1 MTMHYPLL
9 IPRILE
15 RAKTIFPDKE
25 IITRV
30 EGGVHRYTYRE
41 LAARVARLGNALAGL
56 GVGAG
61 DRVGTFGWNTYR
73 HLEAYFAA
81 PALGA
86 VNHTINIRL
95 AADDLVYII
104 NHAGDKVLLID
115 PDLAP
120 IIAGLA
126 SRLESV
132 EHYVIMTDTD
142 APEVASRL
150 PGAYSYET
158 LLAQASEAFSPVEV
172 DEYAPA
178 GLCYTSATTG
188 RPKGVVYS
196 HRSLYLHSMA
206 ECMADVIA
214 FSEGDTTM
222 AIVPMFHANCWGFP
236 YSSAL
241 AGANQVMPGV
251 RPDPQSICELIEQHR
266 VTVSAGVPTIWVGLL
281 DYLERSGKSYDF
293 SSLRAVFSGGSA
305 IPASVIRTYREKLG
319 VNLVHAYG
327 MTEATPIVTVNRLKS
342 NLESRLEN
350 RPEEE
355 RYELAG
361 SQGLLVAGLEMRL
374 VDEAGQDLPWDGEQR
389 GELLF
394 RGPWIA
400 REYYNDPRSA
410 ETYVD
415 GWYHS
420 GDIASVDPEGYVR
433 IGDRVKDMI
442 KSGGEWISSVDLET
456 AIIAHP
462 DVLEAAVIAIPHPT
476 WQERPLACV
485 VAREESRQTLD
496 KARIMDFI
504 RDKFARW
511 WLPDDVVFIDEIP
524 KTSVGKFDKKV
535 LRDRYQN
542 YTVGE

>member
-9 IPRILE
+9 VSRILE
-15 RAKTIFPDKE
+15 RARTVFPDKE
-25 IITRV
+25 IITRM

-41 LAARVARLGNALAGL
+41 LAARVARLSNALAGL
-56 GVGAG
+56 GVGEG
-61 DRVGTFGWNTYR
+61 DRVGTFAWNTYR

-81 PALGA
+81 PAMGA

-95 AADDLVYII
+95 SADDLVYII

-120 IIAGLA
+120 IIEGLA
-126 SRLESV
+126 SRLETV
-132 EHYVIMTDTD
+132 EHYVIMTDDPAFATT
-142 APEVASRL
+142 L
-150 PGAYSYET
+150 PAAHSYEE
-158 LLAQASEAFSPVEV
+158 LLAQASEEWAPVEL

-206 ECMADVIA
+206 ECMADVMA
-214 FSEGDTTM
+214 FSEQDTTM

-236 YSSAL
+236 YSSAMV
-241 AGANQVMPGV
+241 GANQVMPGA
-251 RPDPQSICELIEQHR
+251 RPDPQVICELIDRHR
-266 VTVSAGVPTIWVGLL
+266 VTLTAGVPTIWVGLL
-281 DYLERSGKSYDF
+281 DYLERSGQSYDF

-305 IPASVIRTYREKLG
+305 IPVSVIRAYQEKLG

-327 MTEATPIVTVNRLKS
+327 MTEATPIVTLNRLKTGLQDRS
-342 NLESRLEN
+342 A
-350 RPEEE
+350 EEKF
-355 RYELAG
+355 ELAG
-361 SQGLLVAGLEMRL
+361 SQGLLVAGLEMKL
-374 VDEAGQDLPWDGEQR
+374 VDDAGQELPWDGEQR

-400 REYYNDPRSA
+400 REYYNDPRSD
-410 ETYVD
+410 ETYID

-420 GDIASVDPEGYVR
+420 GDIASVDAEGYIQ
-433 IGDRVKDMI
+433 IGDRVKDMV

-462 DVLEAAVIAIPHPT
+462 EVLEAAVIAIPHPT

-485 VAREESRQTLD
+485 VAKEESRQSLD

-504 RDKFARW
+504 QDKFARW

-535 LRDRYQN
+535 LRERFQDYV
-542 YTVGE
+542 VGE

>member
-9 IPRILE
+9 VSRILE
-15 RAKTIFPDKE
+15 RARTVFPDKE

-41 LAARVARLGNALAGL
+41 LAARVARLSNALAGL
-56 GVGAG
+56 GVGEG
-61 DRVGTFGWNTYR
+61 DRVGTFAWNTYR

-81 PALGA
+81 PAMGA

-95 AADDLVYII
+95 SADDLVYII

-120 IIAGLA
+120 IIEGLA
-126 SRLESV
+126 SRLETV
-132 EHYVIMTDTD
+132 EHYVIMTDDPAFATT
-142 APEVASRL
+142 L
-150 PGAYSYET
+150 PAAHSYEQ
-158 LLAQASEAFSPVEV
+158 LLAQASDQWAPVEL

-206 ECMADVIA
+206 ECMADVMA
-214 FSEGDTTM
+214 FSEQDTTM

-236 YSSAL
+236 YSSAMV
-241 AGANQVMPGV
+241 GANQVMPGA
-251 RPDPQSICELIEQHR
+251 RPDPQVICELIDRHR
-266 VTVSAGVPTIWVGLL
+266 VTLTAGVPTIWVALL
-281 DYLERSGKSYDF
+281 DYLERSGQSYDF

-305 IPASVIRTYREKLG
+305 IPVSVIRAYQEKLG

-327 MTEATPIVTVNRLKS
+327 MTEATPIVTLNRLKTGLQDRS
-342 NLESRLEN
+342 D
-350 RPEEE
+350 EEKF
-355 RYELAG
+355 ELAG
-361 SQGLLVAGLEMRL
+361 SQGLLVAGLEMKL
-374 VDEAGQDLPWDGEQR
+374 VDDAGQELPWDGEHR

-410 ETYVD
+410 ETYID

-420 GDIASVDPEGYVR
+420 GDIASVDAEGYIQ
-433 IGDRVKDMI
+433 IGDRVKDMV

-462 DVLEAAVIAIPHPT
+462 EVLEAAVIAIPHPT

-485 VAREESRQTLD
+485 VAKEESRQSLD

-535 LRDRYQN
+535 LRERFQDYV
-542 YTVGE
+542 VGE

>member
-9 IPRILE
+9 VSRILE
-15 RAKTIFPDKE
+15 RARTVFPDKE

-41 LAARVARLGNALAGL
+41 LAARVARLSNALAGL
-56 GVGAG
+56 GVGEG
-61 DRVGTFGWNTYR
+61 DRVGTFAWNTYR

-81 PALGA
+81 PAMGA

-95 AADDLVYII
+95 SADDLVYII

-120 IIAGLA
+120 IIEGLA
-126 SRLESV
+126 SRLETV
-132 EHYVIMTDTD
+132 EHYVIMTDDPAFATT
-142 APEVASRL
+142 L
-150 PGAYSYET
+150 PAAHSYEE
-158 LLAQASEAFSPVEV
+158 LLAQASDQWTPVEL

-206 ECMADVIA
+206 ECMADVMA
-214 FSEGDTTM
+214 FSEQDTTM

-236 YSSAL
+236 YSSAMV
-241 AGANQVMPGV
+241 GANQVMPGA
-251 RPDPQSICELIEQHR
+251 RPDPQVICELIDRHR
-266 VTVSAGVPTIWVGLL
+266 VTLTAGVPTIWVALL
-281 DYLERSGKSYDF
+281 DYLERSGQSYDF

-305 IPASVIRTYREKLG
+305 IPVSVIRAYQEKLG

-327 MTEATPIVTVNRLKS
+327 MTEATPIVTLNRLKTGLQDRS
-342 NLESRLEN
+342 D
-350 RPEEE
+350 EEKF
-355 RYELAG
+355 ELAG
-361 SQGLLVAGLEMRL
+361 SQGLLVAGLEMKL
-374 VDEAGQDLPWDGEQR
+374 VDDAGQELPWDGEQR

-410 ETYVD
+410 ETYID

-420 GDIASVDPEGYVR
+420 GDIASVDAEGYIQ
-433 IGDRVKDMI
+433 IGDRVKDMV

-462 DVLEAAVIAIPHPT
+462 EVLEAAVIAIPHPT

-485 VAREESRQTLD
+485 VAKEEARQSLD

-535 LRDRYQN
+535 LRERFQDYV
-542 YTVGE
+542 VGE